1 MHAYSNV
8 GTVECVGLSLG
19 NALLFASYDS
29 SFVMSSA
36 YKKYSLYLALFYTVF
51 VFVCVCVCVYQLS
64 SMDTDRPVFQPYPS
78 ELVFQNFTPALT
90 YKLRLLL
97 LNNNKVCE

>member
-36 YKKYSLYLALFYTVF
+36 YRKYSLYLALFYTVF
-51 VFVCVCVCVYQLS
+51 VCVFVCVCV
-64 SMDTDRPVFQPYPS
+64 PVVLDGYRS
-78 ELVFQNFTPALT
+78 ANFSAVPI
-90 YKLRLLL
+90 
-97 LNNNKVCE
+97 